1 MSGEI
6 LCGPVEINGCA
17 EAEALVDVLHQHVES
32 LPGQKIQLLSDNK
45 FIDPRASELSC
56 PPGLTVVECIRTP
69 ALVDVLHQHVESQP
83 GPRIQLLCDDKL
95 TDPRAS
101 ELSCHPGPTVVE
113 CIRTPCNLYK
123 VSRTDYSM
131 YSWDEYQSFIC
142 VAATEHSAHAPR
154 QHVPVG

>member
-1 MSGEI
+1 M
-6 LCGPVEINGCA
+6 NGFA
-17 EAEALVDVLHQHVES
+17 EAE
-32 LPGQKIQLLSDNK
+32 
-45 FIDPRASELSC
+45 
-56 PPGLTVVECIRTP
+56 

-101 ELSCHPGPTVVE
+101 ELSCHPGTTVVE

-142 VAATEHSAHAPR
+142 VAATEQEARHMHPDNRSRWDEEEQCWFARYDDCVRCAAVCAEWRVNVKDLDVALIGLAYPHLEGVV
-154 QHVPVG
+154 HTDFKHG